1 MEDLLSFIFSFILD
15 LFDDI
20 AEWTIP
26 PSIKAWYR
34 KRKKIT
40 RSILKGILDG
50 VLFIIALVF
59 IFAIACL
66 LLFILSL
73 FGIVGFEG

>member
-1 MEDLLSFIFSFILD
+1 MDDLLSFIFSFILD

-26 PSIKAWYR
+26 SSIKAWYR
-34 KRKKIT
+34 RRKKIT

-50 VLFIIALVF
+50 VLYIIALVCF
-59 IFAIACL
+59 DTDDL
-66 LLFILSL
+66 KWYKESK
-73 FGIVGFEG
+73 ENEYQ